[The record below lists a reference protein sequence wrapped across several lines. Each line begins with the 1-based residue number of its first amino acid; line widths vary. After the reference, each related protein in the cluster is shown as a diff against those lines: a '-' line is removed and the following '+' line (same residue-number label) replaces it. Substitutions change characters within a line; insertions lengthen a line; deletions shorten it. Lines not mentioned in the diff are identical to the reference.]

1 MFAGGALRA
10 IYTTVFLMN
19 DLLVD
24 QIKLL
29 LLPENLTPAN
39 HTSLLPLKLSPA
51 SVSFPNFTV
60 QVDQFL
66 ANIQGRDKESNI
78 SKLLRHW
85 ALILL
90 NTLLRLVDQNAAGAL
105 VAGAETF
112 L

>member
-39 HTSLLPLKLSPA
+39 HTSLLSLKLSPA
-51 SVSFPNFTV
+51 SVSF
-60 QVDQFL
+60 
-66 ANIQGRDKESNI
+66 
-78 SKLLRHW
+78 
-85 ALILL
+85 LILL
-90 NTLLRLVDQNAAGAL
+90 YKLTSSWRTFK
-105 VAGAETF
+105 AEIKSQTF
-112 L
+112 PNS